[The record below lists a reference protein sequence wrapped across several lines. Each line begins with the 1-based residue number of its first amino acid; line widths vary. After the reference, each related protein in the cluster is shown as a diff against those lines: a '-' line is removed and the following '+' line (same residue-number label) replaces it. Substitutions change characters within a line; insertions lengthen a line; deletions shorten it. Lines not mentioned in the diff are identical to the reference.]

1 MTFSLHA
8 VLGLPAM
15 VDGWDRR
22 STKDNKPN
30 VKYTVLHTLKRVNIS
45 CTVNKTVEINWTCM
59 VSEIIWTWVDNVLKR
74 HIN

>member
-22 STKDNKPN
+22 SAKDNKPN
-30 VKYTVLHTLKRVNIS
+30 VKYTVLYTLKRVNIY